1 MIETDTKE
9 TAKPIRPKSEPVSIK
24 LLLEAGVHFGHQKRR
39 WNPRM
44 KQYVFTQRN
53 GIHIIDLQQT
63 VGKIQ
68 DARNFVRDLIAN
80 GGDIVFVGTKKQAQ
94 EVVQE
99 EASRCGAY
107 YVNRRWLGGM
117 LTNFT
122 TIQARIDY
130 LVRLE
135 DRKARGEFELL
146 PKKEALKLEK
156 EMARLNQLFSG
167 VKEMTKIPSALF
179 VVDLIKEKIAIA
191 EAKQLGVPIVAM
203 VDTDCDPREINYP
216 IPANDDAI
224 KSIRLICSVMA
235 DAVIEGRAGIELFE
249 EAIAEESQAEGAI
262 DEETATDEAPVQEEV
277 TPSDKS
283 AEESTAEDSVAEIEP
298 NEAPTDEEENHEE

>member
-1 MIETDTKE
+1 MQ
-9 TAKPIRPKSEPVSIK
+9 RPAPQKFEPVSIK
-24 LLLEAGVHFGHQKRR
+24 LLLEAGVHFGHQRRR

-63 VGKIQ
+63 LGKIQ
-68 DARNFVRDLIAN
+68 EARNFVRDLISS

-94 EVVQE
+94 EVILD
-99 EASRCGAY
+99 EARRCGAY

-117 LTNFT
+117 LTNFP

-135 DRKARGEFELL
+135 DRKVRGELDVL

-156 EMARLNQLFSG
+156 QMDRLNQLFSG
-167 VKEMTKIPSALF
+167 VKEMEKIPRALF
-179 VVDLIKEKIAIA
+179 VVDLVKERIAVA
-191 EAKQLGVPIVAM
+191 EARQLGVPIVAM
-203 VDTDCDPREINYP
+203 VDTDCDPRDVDYP

-224 KSIRLICSVMA
+224 KSIRLISSVMA
-235 DAVIEGRAGIELFE
+235 DAVLEGKAGIEMLE
-249 EAIAEESQAEGAI
+249 EALPEEPTPADI
-262 DEETATDEAPVQEEV
+262 VLDEEV
-277 TPSDKS
+277 S
-283 AEESTAEDSVAEIEP
+283 AEDDGMAPSPSEDITTE
-298 NEAPTDEEENHEE
+298 

>member
-1 MIETDTKE
+1 MIETE
-9 TAKPIRPKSEPVSIK
+9 TNGTVSPTPIKSDPVSIK

-68 DARNFVRDLIAN
+68 EARNFVRNLIAD

-94 EVVQE
+94 EVVEE
-99 EASRCGAY
+99 EATRCGAY
-107 YVNRRWLGGM
+107 YVSRRWLGGT

-156 EMARLNQLFSG
+156 EMTRLNQLFSG
-167 VKEMTKIPSALF
+167 VKEMTKIPKAIF
-179 VVDLIKEKIAIA
+179 VVDLQKEKIAVA

-203 VDTDCDPREINYP
+203 VDTDCDPRIVDYP
-216 IPANDDAI
+216 IPSNDDAI
-224 KSIRLICSVMA
+224 KAIKLMCSIMA
-235 DAVIEGRAGIELFE
+235 DAVLNGKAGIQPLEEEMVSEEDEGLTVEDVDNPENPNEETDFE
-249 EAIAEESQAEGAI
+249 EEVIAPLKGEELPG
-262 DEETATDEAPVQEEV
+262 
-277 TPSDKS
+277 
-283 AEESTAEDSVAEIEP
+283 
-298 NEAPTDEEENHEE
+298 